1 MEKVNLGYSVKNIP
15 IPSRKGYLILLLEK
29 IEMLIRRMRWKE
41 IHFIDNE
48 DNDKKWN
55 GIE

>member
-29 IEMLIRRMRWKE
+29 NRNVDQK
-41 IHFIDNE
+41 NE
-48 DNDKKWN
+48 VESNTFHRQ
-55 GIE
+55 